1 MSLLAPHAGRKSR
14 GTSRLVAP
22 LLATCLV
29 AGCVHAMAQA
39 AAASAPV
46 ANSTLDAPLF
56 YQLLIGEI
64 ELAGGQANTAYEVV
78 LDAARRTRDDALFR
92 RAVDIALGARSG
104 DRALAAAKA
113 WRTARPESLEPLRL
127 QLQMLIALNRLP
139 EATEAARTLLAQTPA
154 PERSATLA
162 SLPRLAQRSADKKL
176 AQTFVEQA
184 VAPYLNAPATRNA
197 ARVAQGRAALAAG
210 DTAKALEAAQRAQA
224 DDPELPGGAL
234 LALDMAREKPQAENL
249 VQAYLKQATA
259 STEVRLAYVRVL
271 TAAQRFTPAIEQLT
285 LVTQAEPNLAPPWL
299 TLGALHLELRN
310 LAPAQAALRRY
321 VELAQAQGAPRAVAG
336 DQDDDDATTPAQG
349 LTQAWLML
357 SQVAEQSGDFAL
369 AEQWLA
375 RIDSPQRA
383 LDVLARRAGI
393 LARQGQLAKAQELL
407 RSAPERNADDARAK
421 LLAQAQLLRD
431 ARQWRPA
438 LELLQSGGERFPE
451 DMDLV
456 YEQAMM
462 AEKLGELD
470 LMERKLRQVIQ
481 ARPEHAHAHNAL
493 GYSLAERKLRL
504 PEARQLIARALQLSP
519 GDPFITDSLGWVEYR
534 LGNAG
539 EALRL
544 LRAAYGARPD
554 TEIAAHLGEVLW
566 ASGLREEA
574 LRVWRDARGRDAAN
588 DVLRETL
595 ARLKVDL

>member
-1 MSLLAPHAGRKSR
+1 MSLLAPRARHKSW
-14 GTSRLVAP
+14 GTSRLTAT
-22 LLATCLV
+22 LLAACLS
-29 AGCVHAMAQA
+29 AGPLHALAQG

-113 WRTARPESLEPLRL
+113 WRIARPESLEPLRL
-127 QLQMLIALNRLP
+127 QLQMLVALNRLP
-139 EATEAARTLLAQTPA
+139 DATEVARSLLAQTPA

-162 SLPRLAQRSADKKL
+162 SLPRLAQRSADRKL
-176 AQTFVEQA
+176 AQAFVEQA

-197 ARVAQGRAALAAG
+197 ARVALGRAALAAG

-224 DDPELPGGAL
+224 DDPETPGAAL
-234 LALDMAREKPQAENL
+234 LALDMAREKPQAESL
-249 VQAYLKQATA
+249 VQAYLKQPAA
-259 STEVRLAYVRVL
+259 STEVRLGYVRML
-271 TAAQRFTPAIEQLT
+271 TAAQRFTPAIEQLS
-285 LVTQAEPNLAPPWL
+285 LVTQAEPNMAAPWL
-299 TLGALHLELRN
+299 TLGALQLELRN
-310 LAPAQAALRRY
+310 LVPAQAALRRY

-336 DQDDDDATTPAQG
+336 EDDDDEATTPAQG

-357 SQVAEQSGDFAL
+357 SQAAEQGGDYAQ

-375 RIDSPQRA
+375 RIDNPQRA

-407 RSAPERNADDARAK
+407 RGAPERTPDDARAK

-519 GDPFITDSLGWVEYR
+519 GDPYITDSLGWVEYR
-534 LGNAG
+534 MGNAG

-544 LRAAYGARPD
+544 LRAAYSARPD

-566 ASGLREEA
+566 ASGQREEA